1 MVKIYSPRQPLCL
14 TCKMQCARRFTR
26 RRQITPPI
34 ICPSTTPPKRVKTKK
49 NLHTSDNQAKNQFD
63 NRLKTTVHKFTAN
76 ESQSWHLLHKS
87 PQLVSNPTLY
97 EATLATHTPCGPIP
111 SNTRLSN
118 HAATRQHNFEQAVV
132 YALHLWPAL
141 TLAVANGWGG
151 PDSVEKRDMFAGAIV
166 ELFSEFTDA
175 TAPDGGSTLSGSTA
189 AAASTTSN
197 AAVEADTEDVETVL
211 LQVMVDEFEVNV
223 DDDSALEVAQQIVR
237 ARTQCAAGQF
247 DETIALAERFAKLK
261 GGGGGGVGSLFQKA
275 EDPDQDTDGDS
286 DDGEDDDDDE
296 GSDVDMGDAP
306 APKEK
311 AEPQVDEDGFTMVT
325 KKKR

>member
-1 MVKIYSPRQPLCL
+1 
-14 TCKMQCARRFTR
+14 
-26 RRQITPPI
+26 
-34 ICPSTTPPKRVKTKK
+34 
-49 NLHTSDNQAKNQFD
+49 
-63 NRLKTTVHKFTAN
+63 
-76 ESQSWHLLHKS
+76 
-87 PQLVSNPTLY
+87 
-97 EATLATHTPCGPIP
+97 
-111 SNTRLSN
+111 
-118 HAATRQHNFEQAVV
+118 
-132 YALHLWPAL
+132 
-141 TLAVANGWGG
+141 
-151 PDSVEKRDMFAGAIV
+151 MFAGAIV
-166 ELFSEFTDA
+166 ELFSEFADG
-175 TAPDGGSTLSGSTA
+175 TAPDGGSTISGN
-189 AAASTTSN
+189 TTTTTPSSN

-261 GGGGGGVGSLFQKA
+261 GGGGVGSLFQKA
-275 EDPDQDTDGDS
+275 GDPDQDTDGDS
-286 DDGEDDDDDE
+286 DDGEDDDDE